1 MVEHTHKHCHN
12 LLHFTE
18 CNSHFDCI
26 LYFCI
31 VCSYA
36 STHKHINQFEIQT
49 GGGWQAKKKY
59 VKANIFQR
67 PKIRKRTKI
76 GIESCSL
83 KTENS
88 MRIKIEL
95 YETATSIQSTKW
107 RSERPLNHRTTNQ
120 AVIQPAQQP
129 LIVNAINMSVE
140 LPLFFFCKII
150 CWFRYFFYFLHI
162 LYYLEHLHIL

>member
-129 LIVNAINMSVE
+129 LIVNAINTNVE
-140 LPLFFFCKII
+140 LSLATTFFVVRLFADFVIFSTFYIFYII
-150 CWFRYFFYFLHI
+150 
-162 LYYLEHLHIL
+162 